1 MLLFWQ
7 IEDIRISTP
16 TVNLVSSHCAQATV
30 WWLLDTNSP
39 FYFFFKI
46 PSSVHSTDFSTMQ
59 SDRSIDSTRNAT
71 AELKS
76 PIDVAEYL
84 FTRLQQ
90 IGVRSIH
97 GLPGDYNLVALDYI
111 PNLGL
116 KWVGNVNELN
126 AGYAADGYA
135 RIKGMS
141 AIVTTF
147 GVGELSTVNAIAG
160 AYSEHVPIV
169 HIVGMPSTASQKDGM
184 LLHHTLGNGN
194 FNVFADMNKEISC
207 AMAKL
212 NDPREAAALIDD
224 TLQKCWIQSRPVYIT
239 LPTDMV
245 QKKIEGER
253 LKTPIDLSF
262 PTNDMA
268 REDYVVEVVLKYLQS
283 AKNPIILID
292 ACAIR
297 HRVLEEV
304 HDLIDKTK
312 LPVFVTP
319 MGKGAVNETHPSFGG
334 VYAGDGSQE
343 EVQKR
348 VEASDLILTIGAIK
362 SDFNTAGF
370 TYKTSQLN
378 TIDFHSTHTTVRYSE
393 YPGVSMRG
401 VLRKVIQQVDLSK
414 LSAVPG
420 PKMENKVEENEDKS
434 ETITQKWIW
443 PVVGQQ
449 FLKKDDIVITETGTA
464 NFGIWE
470 TKFPAGVTAISQ
482 VLWGSIGYSVG
493 ALQGACLA
501 ARDAGMDRRS
511 ILFVGDGSFQ
521 LTAQEVST
529 MIRLGLKP
537 IIFVICNDGFTI
549 ERFIHGMDAEYNDI
563 QQWHF
568 KDLVKVFGAKEGT
581 YRTYQIKTKEEVTKL
596 FADKDFN
603 SADVLQFVEL
613 YIPKK
618 DAPRG
623 LVLTAEAAAQ
633 RNAKE

>member
-1 MLLFWQ
+1 M
-7 IEDIRISTP
+7 
-16 TVNLVSSHCAQATV
+16 
-30 WWLLDTNSP
+30 
-39 FYFFFKI
+39 
-46 PSSVHSTDFSTMQ
+46 
-59 SDRSIDSTRNAT
+59 
-71 AELKS
+71 
-76 PIDVAEYL
+76 DVGEYL
-84 FTRLQQ
+84 FRRLHQ

-111 PNLGL
+111 PEVGL

-147 GVGELSTVNAIAG
+147 GVGELSCVNALAG
-160 AYSEHVPIV
+160 AYSEHVPVV
-169 HIVGMPSTASQKDGM
+169 HIVGMPSTASQRDGM

-194 FNVFADMNKEISC
+194 FNVFADMSREISC
-207 AMAKL
+207 AVAKL
-212 NDPREAAALIDD
+212 NNADEAANLIDHA
-224 TLQKCWIQSRPVYIT
+224 LQQCWIQSRPVYIT
-239 LPTDMV
+239 LPTDIV
-245 QKKIEGER
+245 TKKIEGER
-253 LKTPIDLSF
+253 LKTPIDLHF
-262 PTNDMA
+262 PTNDLA
-268 REDYVVEVVLKYLQS
+268 KEDYVVEVVLKYLLA
-283 AKNPIILID
+283 AKNPIILVD

-304 HDLIDKTK
+304 HDLIEKTQ

-319 MGKGAVNETHPSFGG
+319 MGKGAVNEMHPSYGG
-334 VYAGDGSQE
+334 VYAGDGSQP
-343 EVQKR
+343 EVQER
-348 VEASDLILTIGAIK
+348 VESADLILTIGAIK

-393 YPGVSMRG
+393 YPGVHMRG
-401 VLRKVIQQVDLSK
+401 VLRKVIEQVDVSK
-414 LSAVPG
+414 LARIPG
-420 PKMENKVEENEDKS
+420 PVMENKITENADS
-434 ETITQKWIW
+434 SDTITQAWFW
-443 PVVGQQ
+443 PKVGS
-449 FLKKDDIVITETGTA
+449 FLKEKDIVITETGTS

-470 TKFPAGVTAISQ
+470 TKFPKDVTAISQ

-493 ALQGACLA
+493 ACQGACLA
-501 ARDAGMDRRS
+501 ARDAGEDRRT

-549 ERFIHGMDAEYNDI
+549 ERFIHGMDADYNDI
-563 QQWHF
+563 QPWKF
-568 KDLVKVFGAKEGT
+568 KDLMKVFSAPEGA
-581 YRTYQIKTKEEVTKL
+581 YRTYQIHTKDEVRAL
-596 FADKDFN
+596 FKDEKFN
-603 SADVLQFVEL
+603 SADVFQFVEM

-623 LVLTAEAAAQ
+623 LKLTADAAAA
-633 RNAKE
+633 RNAAPS